1 VVHLPMAGIRVLE
14 VAQFT
19 FTPAAGAVLTEWGAD
34 VIKVEHAETGDAQ
47 RGLRIGPYAPAEG
60 SFAPIMDHPN
70 RGKRSIGLAVDTPA
84 GHGVLMDLARSA
96 DVFLTNF
103 LPDARRRLKIDVD
116 DLRKVNPNIIYVRG
130 SANGQRGPDA
140 ENGGFD
146 GTTFWCRG
154 GSAWSATPPD
164 CPRPISM
171 PGGAYGDTIGGM
183 TIAGGIAAAL
193 FAREATGEASV
204 VDVSLLGVGLWSMA
218 LNISNALMT
227 GTNIE
232 PPPLTAPVAAVAN
245 PFVGLLRTSDDRWLS
260 LAILQ
265 PGRYFADT
273 CKHLGLD
280 HLLGDQRFATA
291 EGIMEHTKEIA
302 DEVARAIAA
311 QPLAYWLDRLQTLEG
326 QWAALQ
332 NQLEAGADPQ
342 VLANGYLV
350 DVIDAEGT
358 SRQLVANP
366 VQFDERPPSS
376 ARGPLFAEHTDDI
389 LRELGKTE
397 DEMIQLK
404 VEGACT

>member
-1 VVHLPMAGIRVLE
+1 MVHLPMAGVKVLE

-19 FTPAAGAVLTEWGAD
+19 FTPAAGAVLTEWGAE

-70 RGKRSIGLAVDTPA
+70 RGKRSIGLAIDTPS
-84 GHGVLMDLARSA
+84 GYEVLMDLARTA

-103 LPDARRRLKIDVD
+103 LPDARRRLKIDVE
-116 DLRKVNPNIIYVRG
+116 DLREVNPDIIYVRG

-140 ENGGFD
+140 ESGGFD

-154 GSAWSATPPD
+154 SSAWSATPPD

-193 FAREATGEASV
+193 FGRKATGEPSV

-218 LNISNALMT
+218 LNVSNALMT

-232 PPPLTAPVAAVAN
+232 PPPLDAPVAAVAN

-280 HLLGDQRFATA
+280 HLLEDQRFATA

-302 DEVARAIAA
+302 DEVARAIAS
-311 QPLAYWLDRLQTLEG
+311 QPLSYWLDRLQTLQG

-332 NQLEAGADPQ
+332 NQLEVGADPQ

-350 DVIDAEGT
+350 DVVDAEGT
-358 SRQLVANP
+358 GRQLVANP

>member
-1 VVHLPMAGIRVLE
+1 VVHTPMTGVRILE

-19 FTPAAGAVLTEWGAD
+19 FTPAAGAVLSEWGAD
-34 VIKVEHAETGDAQ
+34 VVKVEHAETGDAQ
-47 RGLRIGPYAPAEG
+47 RGLRIGPFAPAEG

-70 RGKRSIGLAVDTPA
+70 RGKRSIGLAIDTPA
-84 GHGVLMDLARSA
+84 GYEVLMDLARTA

-116 DLRKVNPNIIYVRG
+116 DLRAVNPKIIYVRG
-130 SANGQRGPDA
+130 SANGQRGPEA
-140 ENGGFD
+140 ESGGFD
-146 GTTFWCRG
+146 GTSFWCRG

-193 FAREATGEASV
+193 FAREASGEPSV

-218 LNISNALMT
+218 LNVSNALMT
-227 GTNIE
+227 GQNLA
-232 PPPLTAPVAAVAN
+232 PPPMDAPIAAIAN
-245 PFVGLLRTSDDRWLS
+245 PFVGMMRTSDDRWIVLS
-260 LAILQ
+260 ILQ

-280 HLLGDQRFATA
+280 HLLEDARFATA

-302 DEVARAIAA
+302 DEVTRAIKS
-311 QPLAYWLDRLQTLEG
+311 QPLVYWIDRLQTLEG
-326 QWAALQ
+326 QWAPLQ
-332 NQLEAGADPQ
+332 NQLEVGADPQ
-342 VLANGYLV
+342 VLANGYVV
-350 DVIDAEGT
+350 DVTDAEGGT
-358 SRQLVANP
+358 RQLVANP
-366 VQFDERPPSS
+366 VQFDERPPTS
-376 ARGPLFAEHTDDI
+376 ARGPLFAEHTDEI

-404 VEGACT
+404 VDGACT

>member
-1 VVHLPMAGIRVLE
+1 MVHLPMTGIRVLE

-70 RGKRSIGLAVDTPA
+70 RGKRSIGLAIDTPA
-84 GHGVLMDLARSA
+84 GYGVLMELARTA

-116 DLRKVNPNIIYVRG
+116 DLRKANPNIVYVRG
-130 SANGQRGPDA
+130 SAHGQRGPDA
-140 ENGGFD
+140 ESGGFD

-193 FAREATGEASV
+193 FARASTGEPSV

-218 LNISNALMT
+218 LNVSNALMT

-232 PPPLTAPVAAVAN
+232 PPPLSAPVAAVAN

-280 HLLGDQRFATA
+280 HLLEDQRFATA

-302 DEVARAIAA
+302 DEVARAIAS
-311 QPLAYWLDRLQTLEG
+311 QPLSYWLDRLRTMEG
-326 QWAALQ
+326 QWAPLQ
-332 NQLEAGADPQ
+332 NQLEVGADPQ
-342 VLANGYLV
+342 VSANGYLV
-350 DVIDAEGT
+350 DVIDAEGIGH
-358 SRQLVANP
+358 QLVANP
-366 VQFDERPPSS
+366 VQFDERPPSG